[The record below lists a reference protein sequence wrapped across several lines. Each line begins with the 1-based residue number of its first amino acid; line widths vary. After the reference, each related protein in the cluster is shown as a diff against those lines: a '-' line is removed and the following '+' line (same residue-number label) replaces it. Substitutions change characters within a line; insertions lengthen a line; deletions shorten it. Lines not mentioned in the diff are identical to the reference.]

1 MKGMAITLQ
10 PRTLECPQHVI
21 LEKHFEG
28 NCFFFFSFDFTS
40 QSSCTASFRES
51 DTYSTERNHGI
62 CFLDNLNTF

>member
-28 NCFFFFSFDFTS
+28 NCFFFLVLIIHHKVAARQVFGKVTPIQLNGTTEYVFS
-40 QSSCTASFRES
+40 
-51 DTYSTERNHGI
+51 I
-62 CFLDNLNTF
+62 I